1 MRSPEPCPSC
11 GASIELDHCGSC
23 GELRPSARAY
33 RLVDFAKEAFET
45 LTSVERNLLRTFVAL
60 IRRPG
65 ELTAAYMR
73 GERVRYLKPLQLFL
87 LANVVYFLWAGFVGA
102 HAFNTR
108 LVSHINAS
116 PFASHARAVLRE
128 RLPASGLDERAYVEA
143 FDESSTMLARSL
155 IIVMVPLFALFVA
168 AMRPSRRAPA
178 VAHLVFA
185 LHMYTLVVL
194 ATIPVVHA
202 VRLADVAFGAA
213 GVEFDETAMDR
224 WSGALSGALLVAY
237 FIPSFRRAYGLG
249 WIGSIVRALLAV
261 VAVVIVLHVYR
272 FLLFEIVVRTL

>member
-1 MRSPEPCPSC
+1 MRAPEPCPTC
-11 GASIELDHCGSC
+11 GASIELDHCGAC
-23 GELRPSARAY
+23 GEMRPSARAY

-45 LTSVERNLLRTFVAL
+45 LTNVERSLLRTLVAL

-65 ELTAAYMR
+65 ELTAAYLR

-87 LANVVYFLWAGFVGA
+87 LANVVYFLWAGFVDA

-108 LVSHINAS
+108 LVSHLNAS

-128 RLPASGLDERAYVEA
+128 KLPASGLDERAYVAA

-155 IIVMVPLFALFVA
+155 IIVMVPLFALAVA
-168 AMRPSRRAPA
+168 ALRPSRRSPA

-185 LHMYTLVVL
+185 LHGYTLVVL

-202 VRLADVAFGAA
+202 VRLAHHVLRAA
-213 GVEFDETAMDR
+213 GVEFGERAMDVC
-224 WSGALSGALLVAY
+224 SGLLMGSLLLAY
-237 FIPSFRRAYGLG
+237 FFASFRRAYGLG
-249 WIGSIVRALLAV
+249 RTGAIVRSVLAV
-261 VAVVIVLHVYR
+261 VAVVLVLHLYR
-272 FLLFEIVVRTL
+272 FLLFEIVVHTL